1 MTDTVQDDDLYLRF
15 LGALIEELGAKMYPS
30 VTASV
35 AELISNAWDAD
46 AKNVWIA
53 MPLGRRVKSEI
64 DEIIVRDD
72 GVGMSVQQSR

>member
-1 MTDTVQDDDLYLRF
+1 
-15 LGALIEELGAKMYPS
+15 MYPS

-64 DEIIVRDD
+64 DEIIVLDD